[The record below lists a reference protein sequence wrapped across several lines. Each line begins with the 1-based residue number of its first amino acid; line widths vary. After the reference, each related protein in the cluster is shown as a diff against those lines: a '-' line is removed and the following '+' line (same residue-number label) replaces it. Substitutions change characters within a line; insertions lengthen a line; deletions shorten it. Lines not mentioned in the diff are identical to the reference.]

1 MPEWG
6 RVAKEGHLL
15 LQPWGTP
22 AGSAQRA
29 DGVRLP
35 PAWCLCRQLVGF
47 AVPRREIKNIASLG
61 SQDQACLKL
70 SSVEI
75 KNNGASLKPESGLG
89 ISKSMRRGL
98 PGA

>member
-1 MPEWG
+1 M
-6 RVAKEGHLL
+6 
-15 LQPWGTP
+15 
-22 AGSAQRA
+22 
-29 DGVRLP
+29 
-35 PAWCLCRQLVGF
+35 GF

-61 SQDQACLKL
+61 SQGQACLKL

-89 ISKSMRRGL
+89 IYKSMRRGL